1 MVIKKEH
8 VYVVF
13 VELLAAFDLIP
24 CVKLWGAL
32 HRFGVLSNLLQI
44 LIRLNKV
51 NYTQIR
57 WGKKGELTDHIWVN
71 RSA

>member
-1 MVIKKEH
+1 M
-8 VYVVF
+8 YVVF